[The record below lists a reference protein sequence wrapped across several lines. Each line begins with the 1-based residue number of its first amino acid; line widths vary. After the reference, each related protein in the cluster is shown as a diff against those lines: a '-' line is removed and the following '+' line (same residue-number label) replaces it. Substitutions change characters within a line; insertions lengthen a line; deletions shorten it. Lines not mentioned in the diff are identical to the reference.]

1 MKARMIFSRCLVL
14 MALMSGNAFADESVS
29 APIQNPGT
37 GHHGH
42 KVGFVPV
49 TAELDTPVTWSS
61 RLDFFTNY
69 GTYMPRLHCMVRADG
84 RPDWPWIIVYVVLN
98 IGVLTG
104 YLMIF
109 RFWCKSYYS
118 EAPIDRN
125 PALMNLALIFLLCA
139 TTGYLLSIIMFWW
152 PAYRLQA
159 LFLAVLAVVTWAFA
173 SKAGGLRAS
182 FSAFRLE
189 RELQESLR
197 QRAVELERLVAERT
211 AEAEKAKQEAIQ
223 ANEAKSR
230 FVAHVSHEIRTPLT
244 AMLGYTTLL
253 GEKKDLDDS
262 TRYEYINTVRNAGEH
277 LLGII
282 NDILDLSKVEAGK
295 LDLNITPCDIR
306 SIAGQVVRL
315 FEARASE
322 KGLKLEL
329 TVEPD
334 VPQALMFDAI
344 RVRQILSNLVSNA
357 IKYTEQ
363 GRVDMVVKY
372 EFNQLIL
379 QVRDTGSGISEDRCK
394 DLFKPFVQLDQ
405 SMSRRQG
412 GTGLGLV
419 ICRRFAERMGGTVTV
434 QSKVGRGSTFTVS
447 IPAPLAEGAIPV
459 EDSNEQGL
467 KSNVLSGKTILV
479 AEDHPR
485 LRQLT
490 TFCIEKAGATVI
502 TATNGDQVLLEASKT
517 NVDLILMDMQMPIR
531 DGYSTARILRER
543 GYTGPIVAFTAHA
556 FASEKNACLEAGCSH
571 CLTKPFDPARL
582 APTLAE
588 YIRSMEHVASSFAN
602 KGIIVAEGG
611 GI

>member
-1 MKARMIFSRCLVL
+1 MKAQMMFTGCLVL
-14 MALMSGNAFADESVS
+14 MVLVGVDVFANESAA
-29 APIQNPGT
+29 APAQVPNT
-37 GHHGH
+37 GHAGH
-42 KVGFVPV
+42 KVGHTPV
-49 TAELDTPVTWSS
+49 IAELDTPVTWSS
-61 RLDFFTNY
+61 RWDFFTNY
-69 GTYMPRLHCMVRADG
+69 GSYMPRLHCMVRADG
-84 RPDWPWIIVYVVLN
+84 SPDWPWVIVYVMLN

-104 YLMIF
+104 YLRIF
-109 RFWCKSYYS
+109 HFWCKSYYT

-139 TTGYLLSIIMFWW
+139 TTGYLLSIVMFWW

-159 LFLAVLAVVTWAFA
+159 LFLAVLAGVTWIFA
-173 SKAGGLRAS
+173 SKVGGLRAS

-197 QRAVELERLVAERT
+197 QRAQELERLVAERT

-244 AMLGYTTLL
+244 AMLGYTALL
-253 GEKKDLDDS
+253 GEKEDLDKS
-262 TRYEYINTVRNAGEH
+262 TRHEYVNTVRNTGEH

-363 GRVDMVVKY
+363 GRVDVVVKY

-379 QVRDTGSGISEDRCK
+379 QVRDTGAGISEDRCQ

-447 IPAPLAEGAIPV
+447 IPAPLAEGTLHF
-459 EDSNEQGL
+459 ETSREQGL
-467 KSNVLSGKTILV
+467 DSDILSGKTILV

-490 TFCIEKAGATVI
+490 AFCIEKAGATVV
-502 TATNGDQVLLEASKT
+502 TATNGDQVLVEALEKEF
-517 NVDLILMDMQMPIR
+517 DLILMDMQMPVR
-531 DGYSTARILRER
+531 DGYSTAKILRER
-543 GYTGPIVAFTAHA
+543 GYSGPIVAFTAHA
-556 FASEKNACLEAGCSH
+556 FAGEKNAFLQAGCSH

-582 APTLAE
+582 ASTLAE
-588 YIRSMEHVASSFAN
+588 YIRSMKDREGVVPN
-602 KGIIVAEGG
+602 REVVVTDGG

>member
-1 MKARMIFSRCLVL
+1 MKARMMSCWCTMLVVLGGANIFASES
-14 MALMSGNAFADESVS
+14 SGT
-29 APIQNPGT
+29 PGPT
-37 GHHGH
+37 SHAMHATHGI
-42 KVGFVPV
+42 GQMPV
-49 TAELDTPVTWSS
+49 TAELDAPVTLSS

-69 GTYMPRLHCMVRADG
+69 GTYMPRLHCMIRADG
-84 RPDWPWIIVYVVLN
+84 TPDWPWIIVYVALN

-104 YLMIF
+104 YLLIF
-109 RFWCKSYYS
+109 RFWCKSYYA

-139 TTGYLLSIIMFWW
+139 TTGYLLSILMFWW

-159 LFLAVLAVVTWAFA
+159 LFLAVLAVVTWVFA

-197 QRAVELERLVAERT
+197 QRAAELERLVAERT

-230 FVAHVSHEIRTPLT
+230 FVAHVSHEIHTPLT

-253 GEKKDLDDS
+253 GEKKDLDET
-262 TRYEYINTVRNAGEH
+262 TRHEYVSTVRNAGEH

-295 LDLNITPCDIR
+295 LELHITPCDIR
-306 SIAGQVVRL
+306 AIAGEVIRL

-357 IKYTEQ
+357 IKYTER
-363 GRVDMVVKY
+363 GRVDVIVKY
-372 EFNQLIL
+372 EFKQMVM
-379 QVRDTGSGISEDRCK
+379 QVRDTGSGISEDRCQ

-434 QSKVGRGSTFTVS
+434 QSKVGRGSTFTAS
-447 IPAPLAEGAIPV
+447 IPAPPADGAQHV
-459 EDSNEQGL
+459 EASTEQGL
-467 KSNVLSGKTILV
+467 KSDVLSGKTILV

-490 TFCIEKAGATVI
+490 AFCIEKAGATVV
-502 TATNGDQVLLEASKT
+502 TATNGDQVLLAASEKDF
-517 NVDLILMDMQMPIR
+517 DLILMDMQMPIR
-531 DGYSTARILRER
+531 DGYSTAKNLRER

-582 APTLAE
+582 ASTLAE
-588 YIRSMEHVASSFAN
+588 YIRSMDHTVSAMGN
-602 KGIIVAEGG
+602 RGVVVTEGG